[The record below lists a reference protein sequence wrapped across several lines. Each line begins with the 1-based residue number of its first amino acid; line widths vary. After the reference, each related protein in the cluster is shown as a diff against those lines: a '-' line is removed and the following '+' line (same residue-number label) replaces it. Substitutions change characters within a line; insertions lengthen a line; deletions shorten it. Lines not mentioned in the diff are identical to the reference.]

1 MYKRIYVP
9 VDNSDHSNAA
19 LDIGVS
25 LAKMFGGTV
34 IGSHVYAAK
43 MHDRRFKQM
52 EAGLPE
58 EYQGEK
64 ELERQRQIHDSLITR
79 GLEIISDSYMDVVT
93 QKCSDA
99 NVPHETLGLEG
110 RNFKVLVEDINTHK
124 YDLSIIGALGLGA
137 VKESVIGSVC
147 ERVVRRVRTSDV
159 LVVKDTAPMN
169 GGSIVVAVDGSPL
182 SFGGLKTG
190 LALGKALNKPVEAIA
205 AFDPYFHY
213 AAFHSISGVLS
224 EEAGKVFRFKE
235 QEKLHEEIID
245 SGLAKIYQSHLD
257 IARDLA
263 QEDGTD
269 IKTTLLDGKA
279 FEKVLKYARQV
290 NPWLLIVGRIG
301 VHSDDEMDIGSNTEN
316 LLRSLRCNVLVSNR
330 AFVPPV
336 DTQAEY
342 TMVWS
347 EEALRRMEKIPIFA
361 RGIAK
366 TAIHRYAIEK
376 GYTIISNSVV
386 DEAIGTILP
395 KSALDSMRAL
405 GETLDKQGIDRN
417 AMQSDNSVT
426 KDLMGNTMSG
436 MMAGVVEENGGEAKA
451 LDYYVC
457 KSCGHIGKG
466 AKPVTCP
473 VCPASG
479 DAFELVDKTIFEAAA
494 QAEGKIETEYAY
506 DDVAIQ
512 WTSDAKQAIRTV
524 PAGYQRRRCKAQ
536 IEKSARK
543 LGMTTITEKYARP
556 IIAEAIAS
564 PSDEESTTP
573 QAAPQA
579 STSSPYS
586 WTDDAKARIER
597 VPEGYMRDCTRA
609 LVEKHAKANGI
620 TTITL
625 EVATVGIDQ
634 GKITME
640 EAMKTGNVKEV
651 IDQLLKPE

>member
-1 MYKRIYVP
+1 MYKSIYVP

-25 LAKMFGGTV
+25 LAKTFGGKV

-93 QKCSDA
+93 QKCGDA
-99 NVPHETLGLEG
+99 NIPHETLGLEG

-137 VKESVIGSVC
+137 VKDSVIGSVC
-147 ERVVRRVRTSDV
+147 ERVVRRVRHSDV

-169 GGSIVVAVDGSPL
+169 GGAIVVAVDGSPL

-190 LALGKALNKPVEAIA
+190 LELGKALNKPVEAIA

-257 IARDLA
+257 VSRDLA

-269 IKTTLLDGKA
+269 IKTTLLDGKV
-279 FEKVLKYARQV
+279 FEKVLKYARQAK
-290 NPWLLIVGRIG
+290 PWLLIVGRTG

-316 LLRSLRCNVLVSNR
+316 LLRSLPCNVLVSNR

-347 EEALRRMEKIPIFA
+347 DEALQRMEKIPIFA
-361 RGIAK
+361 RGVAK

-405 GETLDKQGIDRN
+405 GKTLDEQGIDRN
-417 AMQSDNSVT
+417 TMQSDTSVT
-426 KDLMGNTMSG
+426 KDLMGNTLST
-436 MMAGVVEENGGEAKA
+436 MMAGVVEEDTASAKP

-457 KSCGHIGKG
+457 KNCGHIGKG

-479 DAFELVDKTIFEAAA
+479 DSFELVDKAIFEAAA
-494 QAEGKIETEYAY
+494 EAEGKIETEHAY

-512 WTSDAKQAIRTV
+512 WTAAAKQAIRAV

-543 LGMTTITEKYARP
+543 LGMTTITEQYAGP
-556 IIAEAIAS
+556 MITEATAPTSNGENMSHQPEPNKTDAS
-564 PSDEESTTP
+564 P
-573 QAAPQA
+573 
-579 STSSPYS
+579 YI
-586 WTDDAKARIER
+586 WTDEAQERINR
-597 VPEGYMRDCTRA
+597 VPEGFMRDCTKA

-620 TTITL
+620 VTITL
-625 EVATVGIDQ
+625 DVATVGIDQ
-634 GKITME
+634 GKVTME

-651 IDQLLKPE
+651 IDQILHDK

>member
-1 MYKRIYVP
+1 MYKSIYVP

-25 LAKMFGGTV
+25 LAKTFGGKV
-34 IGSHVYAAK
+34 VGSHVYAAK

-93 QKCSDA
+93 KKCGDA

-110 RNFKVLVEDINTHK
+110 RNFKVLVEDINTNK
-124 YDLSIIGALGLGA
+124 YDLSIIGSLGLGA
-137 VKESVIGSVC
+137 VKDSVIGSVC

-190 LALGKALNKPVEAIA
+190 IALGKALNKPVEAIA

-257 IARDLA
+257 VSRDVA
-263 QEDGTD
+263 QEDGAD

-279 FEKVLKYARQV
+279 FEKILRYARQV

-301 VHSDDEMDIGSNTEN
+301 IHSDDEMDIGSNTEN
-316 LLRSLRCNVLVSNR
+316 LLRSLPCNVLVSNR
-330 AFVPPV
+330 AFIPPV

-342 TMVWS
+342 TMAWS

-361 RGIAK
+361 RGVAK

-405 GETLDKQGIDRN
+405 GETLDKQDIDRN
-417 AMQSDNSVT
+417 TMQGDDSVA
-426 KDLMGNTMSG
+426 KDLMENTLSG
-436 MMAGVVEENGGEAKA
+436 MMAGVVEESGGETKA
-451 LDYYVC
+451 RDYYVC
-457 KSCGHIGKG
+457 KNCGHIGKG

-479 DAFELVDKTIFEAAA
+479 DSFELVDKAIFEAAA
-494 QAEGKIETEYAY
+494 EVEGNIESEYAY

-512 WTSDAKQAIRTV
+512 WTSTAKQAIRTV

-543 LGMTTITEKYARP
+543 LGMTTITEKYAGP
-556 IIAEAIAS
+556 MIAEAIAS
-564 PSDEESTTP
+564 PSSRESTTP
-573 QAAPQA
+573 QASPQA
-579 STSSPYS
+579 NTSSPCI
-586 WTDDAKARIER
+586 WTDSAKARIER

-609 LVEKHAKANGI
+609 LVEKYAKENGI
-620 TTITL
+620 TNITL
-625 EVATVGIDQ
+625 DVATIGIDQ
-634 GKITME
+634 GKVTME
-640 EAMKTGNVKEV
+640 KAMKTGNVKEV
-651 IDQLLKPE
+651 IDQILKLE

>member
-1 MYKRIYVP
+1 MYKSIYVP

-25 LAKMFGGTV
+25 LAKTFGGKV

-93 QKCSDA
+93 KKCGDA

-110 RNFKVLVEDINTHK
+110 RNYKVLAEDINTNK

-137 VKESVIGSVC
+137 VKDSVIGSVC

-159 LVVKDTAPMN
+159 MVIKDTAPMN

-257 IARDLA
+257 VARDLA

-269 IKTTLLDGKA
+269 IKTTLLDGKV

-316 LLRSLRCNVLVSNR
+316 LLRSLPCNVLVSNR

-347 EEALRRMEKIPIFA
+347 DEALRRMEKIPIFA

-405 GETLDKQGIDRN
+405 GKTLDEQGIDRN
-417 AMQSDNSVT
+417 TMQGDESVT

-436 MMAGVVEENGGEAKA
+436 MMAGVVEETSKEAKV

-457 KSCGHIGKG
+457 KNCGHVGKG

-479 DAFELVDKTIFEAAA
+479 DDFQLVDRAIFEAAA

-506 DDVAIQ
+506 DDVAMK
-512 WTSDAKQAIRTV
+512 WTSAAKQAIRTV
-524 PAGYQRRRCKAQ
+524 PAGYQRRRCKAR

-543 LGMTTITEKYARP
+543 LGMTTITQQYAGP
-556 IIAEAIAS
+556 IIAEATESTSNGGAAM
-564 PSDEESTTP
+564 PEAAPEESN
-573 QAAPQA
+573 
-579 STSSPYS
+579 TSLYT
-586 WTDDAKARIER
+586 WTDEATARIDR
-597 VPEGYMRDCTRA
+597 VPEGFMRDCTKA

-625 EVATVGIDQ
+625 DVATVGIEQ
-634 GKITME
+634 GKVTME

-651 IDQLLKPE
+651 IDQILKPE